1 VSLVDSTSVAVERP
15 ESVAEAADLLRDSD
29 GPLLFR
35 GAGTKQAWAGRPVE
49 PALVVETGRLSR
61 VLTYNPADMTVA
73 VGAGMPLRDLQ
84 ELLREKGQWLA
95 LDPGTE
101 SAGATVGGLLATGDS
116 GPRRLRYGALRDLV
130 IGVTLVL
137 SDGTVAHGGGT
148 VIKNVAGYDLPKLLY
163 GSLGTLGFVAEVVLR
178 LHPRPEATATATVPV
193 PVDRA
198 GDLALRLSASA
209 LEPAAVDWGNVDGG
223 LLAVRFEGTAAGV
236 EGRQAAIRELFG
248 DDGAVEWRTGD
259 NEETVWQRLAE
270 GHRPEEGG
278 TLAVAGTLPSR
289 TADVARVLAEVTQTS
304 GARTGFASRPAL
316 GLHTARFAGP
326 PAEVG
331 RAVTAWRERVLAL
344 GGTVLLRDR
353 PAAVDAEVDALGP
366 PPSSVGLL
374 RSLHRRLDPQGR
386 CAPGRLGSWL
396 PIPAP
401 GEDLVRSWP
410 TPAATRTSA

>member
-1 VSLVDSTSVAVERP
+1 MTMVNSTSVAVERP
-15 ESVAEAADLLRDSD
+15 ESVDEAADLLRGSD

-61 VLTYNPADMTVA
+61 VLAYNPADMTVA

-84 ELLREKGQWLA
+84 DMLREKGQWLA

-101 SAGATVGGLLATGDS
+101 AAGATVGGLLATGDS
-116 GPRRLRYGALRDLV
+116 GPHRLRYGALRDLV

-137 SDGTVAHGGGT
+137 SDGTVAHGGGR

-163 GSLGTLGFVAEVVLR
+163 GSLGTLGLIAEVVLR
-178 LHPRPEATATATVPV
+178 LHPRPESTATATVSV

-198 GDLALRLSASA
+198 GDLSLRLTASA
-209 LEPAAVDWGNVDGG
+209 LEPAAVDWGDVDGG

-236 EGRQAAIRELFG
+236 EGRRAAALELLGG
-248 DDGAVEWRTGD
+248 DGRTVEWHAGAAQED
-259 NEETVWQRLAE
+259 VWQRLADR
-270 GHRPEEGG
+270 HRPEDDG
-278 TLAVAGTLPSR
+278 TVAAAGTLPSH
-289 TADVARVLAEVTQTS
+289 TADVAHALTEAGNAAAV
-304 GARTGFASRPAL
+304 RTGFASRPAL
-316 GLHTARFAGP
+316 GLHTAHFAGP
-326 PAEVG
+326 PAAVG
-331 RAVTAWRERVLAL
+331 AALTAWRDRVLAL
-344 GGTVLLRDR
+344 GGSVLLRDR

-396 PIPAP
+396 PTSAS
-401 GEDLVRSWP
+401 GEDPARS
-410 TPAATRTSA
+410 

>member
-1 VSLVDSTSVAVERP
+1 MSALDSASVAVERP
-15 ESVAEAADLLRDSD
+15 GSVAEAAELLRGSE

-35 GAGTKQAWAGRPVE
+35 GAGTKQGWAGRPVE

-61 VLTYNPADMTVA
+61 VLAHNPADMTVA
-73 VGAGMPLRDLQ
+73 VGAGVPLRDLQ
-84 ELLREKGQWLA
+84 DLLREEGQWLA

-101 SAGATVGGLLATGDS
+101 AAGATVGGLLATGDS

-163 GSLGTLGFVAEVVLR
+163 GSLGTLGLVAEVVLR

-193 PVDRA
+193 TVDRA
-198 GDLALRLSASA
+198 GALALRLSASA
-209 LEPAAVDWGNVDGG
+209 LEPSAVDWGDVDGG

-236 EGRQAAIRELFG
+236 EGRRAALRELVG
-248 DDGAVEWRTGD
+248 TDGAVEWRTGED
-259 NEETVWQRLAE
+259 EATVWQRLAE
-270 GHRPEEGG
+270 GHRPEEDG

-289 TADVARVLAEVTQTS
+289 TADVARALAES
-304 GARTGFASRPAL
+304 GSAAGIGTRFASRPAI
-316 GLHTARFAGP
+316 GSHAARFAGP
-326 PAEVG
+326 PAAVG
-331 RAVTAWRERVLAL
+331 AAFTAWRERVLAL
-344 GGTVLLRDR
+344 GGSVLLRDR

-374 RSLHRRLDPQGR
+374 RSLHRRLDPRGR

-396 PIPAP
+396 PTPAP
-401 GEDLVRSWP
+401 GEDLVRS
-410 TPAATRTSA
+410 

>member
-1 VSLVDSTSVAVERP
+1 VTLGNRTSLVVERP
-15 ESVAEAADLLRDSD
+15 ETVSEAADLLRGSE

-61 VLTYNPADMTVA
+61 VLAYNPADMTVA

-84 ELLREKGQWLA
+84 DLLAEKGQWLA
-95 LDPGTE
+95 LEPGTE

-137 SDGTVAHGGGT
+137 SDGTVAHGGGK

-163 GSLGTLGFVAEVVLR
+163 GSFGTLGLITEVVLR
-178 LHPRPEATATATVPV
+178 LHPRPAATATATVSV

-198 GDLALRLSASA
+198 ADLALRLTASP

-223 LLAVRFEGTAAGV
+223 LLAVRFEGTPAGV
-236 EGRQAAIRELFG
+236 EGRRGAAGELLG
-248 DDGAVEWRTGD
+248 GAAEVEWRTGAE
-259 NEETVWQRLAE
+259 EETVWQGLAD
-270 GHRPEEGG
+270 GHRPKEGDTVAG
-278 TLAVAGTLPSR
+278 AGTLPSH
-289 TADVARVLAEVTQTS
+289 TADVARALAEAAEAS
-304 GARTGFASRPAL
+304 GVSTDIASRPAL

-326 PAEVG
+326 PAAVG
-331 RAVTAWRERVLAL
+331 VAVTAWRERVLAL
-344 GGTVLLRDR
+344 GGSVLLRDR
-353 PAAVDAEVDALGP
+353 PVDVDAEIDPVGP

-396 PIPAP
+396 PPSAP
-401 GEDLVRSWP
+401 GEDHVRS
-410 TPAATRTSA
+410 